1 MNIRSNPH
9 IIIIK
14 YKGRDGLHFHN
25 QIIEDIR
32 VKDSVNVLCATLR
45 HSLIFHEDKV
55 ESAVEKCVDE
65 VGEAEV
71 EDEQVGDGP
80 HPSVVCNI

>member
-1 MNIRSNPH
+1 M
-9 IIIIK
+9 
-14 YKGRDGLHFHN
+14 
-25 QIIEDIR
+25 
-32 VKDSVNVLCATLR
+32 NVLCATLR